1 MKPIVLDDIEPIP
14 DFVAQ
19 RENRLGK
26 IIALKKPRRLS
37 VGPNLTFVFENRETI
52 RFQIQ
57 EMVRV
62 ERLEDPAKVKEE
74 VDVYNSLLPG
84 PGELSA
90 TLFIEVTSQNR
101 SSRSSFPDRPGR
113 RASCRSRSRALAPGR
128 FEGGRRQDR
137 RRPRE
142 FPFSPR
148 LSRLRVAQ
156 EIPGGPSSQLHT
168 ASGSRTRRRN
178 SSGTSTSHNHPAGKA
193 RSGDR

>member
-1 MKPIVLDDIEPIP
+1 MKPIVLNDIEPIP

-90 TLFIEVTSQNR
+90 TLFIEVTTQEQVKPVLDSLIGL
-101 SSRSSFPDRPGR
+101 DAPGVVSIKVG
-113 RASCRSRSRALAPGR
+113 AHEAPGR
-128 FEGGRRQDR
+128 FEKGRSEEDKISAVHYVK
-137 RRPRE
+137 
-142 FPFSPR
+142 FPFSPEAVAAFR
-148 LSRLRVAQ
+148 DPAQ
-156 EIPGGPSSQLHT
+156 EAFLEVRHPNYTHRQWISDE
-168 ASGSRTRRRN
+168 TRRSILRDLDE
-178 SSGTSTSHNHPAGKA
+178 S
-193 RSGDR
+193 

>member
-14 DFVAQ
+14 EFVAQ

-90 TLFIEVTSQNR
+90 TLFIEVTTQEQVKPVLDSLIGL
-101 SSRSSFPDRPGR
+101 DAPGVVSIKVG
-113 RASCRSRSRALAPGR
+113 AHEAPGR
-128 FEGGRRQDR
+128 FEEGRS
-137 RRPRE
+137 E
-142 FPFSPR
+142 EEKISAVHYVKFPFLPEAAAAFR
-148 LSRLRVAQ
+148 DPAQ
-156 EIPGGPSSQLHT
+156 EAFLEVRHPNYTHRQWIPDE
-168 ASGSRTRRRN
+168 TRRSLLRDLDE
-178 SSGTSTSHNHPAGKA
+178 S
-193 RSGDR
+193 